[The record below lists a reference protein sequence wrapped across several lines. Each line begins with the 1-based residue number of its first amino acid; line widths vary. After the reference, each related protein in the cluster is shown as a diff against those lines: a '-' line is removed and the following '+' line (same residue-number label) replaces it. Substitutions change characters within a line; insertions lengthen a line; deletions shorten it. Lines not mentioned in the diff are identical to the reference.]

1 MKGKEITIR
10 TLDVGGEKT
19 LAYSDMAEEQNP
31 ELGMRS
37 IRFSLKHKEVFENQL
52 RAILRAGFEADC
64 LRIMFPMISSLD
76 EFREAKQV
84 VYNCMQQLTDKNLLY
99 NSDPKIG
106 MMIEVPAV
114 LGLIED
120 FSKEADFFSI
130 GTNDFV
136 QYMLAVDRT
145 NRMVSDYY
153 CPFHPSVLRALS
165 KIVKTARQYKV
176 DISVCGEM
184 THDPAYLSFLLGI
197 GIRKISV
204 DPNFLFILQ
213 KRIKN
218 LKIDAAENHANLL
231 LSESSLQKIKTLIAS
246 AIE

>member
-1 MKGKEITIR
+1 
-10 TLDVGGEKT
+10 
-19 LAYSDMAEEQNP
+19 
-31 ELGMRS
+31 
-37 IRFSLKHKEVFENQL
+37 
-52 RAILRAGFEADC
+52 
-64 LRIMFPMISSLD
+64 MISSLD

-84 VYNCMQQLTDKNLLY
+84 VYTCMQQLTDKKLLY

-106 MMIEVPAV
+106 MMIELPAV
-114 LGLIED
+114 LELMED

-153 CPFHPSVLRALS
+153 CPYHPSVLRALS

-184 THDPAYLSFLLGI
+184 AHDPSYLSFLLGI

-204 DPNFLFILQ
+204 DPKFLFILQ
-213 KRIKN
+213 KRIQK
-218 LKIDAAENHANLL
+218 LKIDEAENHANQL
-231 LSESSLQKIKTLIAS
+231 LSEPSLQKIKALIAS